1 MLGEGDPKTN
11 AVGGDSRVVLEEGAN
26 GVVEAVNIGGVADT
40 ESPPNAVVSE
50 AAGDASDAAD
60 GGGRSAKP
68 SPSCSP

>member
-1 MLGEGDPKTN
+1 M
-11 AVGGDSRVVLEEGAN
+11 VLEEGAN

-50 AAGDASDAAD
+50 AAGDASDDAD

-68 SPSCSP
+68 SCSL